1 MNDALRQDSDRQR
14 AQRGFTLLE
23 LLTVLALISV
33 LMGIGV
39 GAFRKLNP
47 GRAMAVAQVKDA
59 LRSARLFALEQ
70 SVTSRVLLDATENV
84 IAASGIV
91 AVGDWHFETEDGRG
105 WPVNARFDGGASVQ
119 PDGAIGRCVVFPPSD
134 PGTVRLGRGPAFD
147 FVAGMRIEAF
157 VRVGTEAA
165 GNIVSKGEAFV
176 LAIGPG
182 RTLKGSVLV
191 SGRKSGETAEP
202 LVVASTEPLPVDRWV
217 RVGLAHD
224 GRSLKLWQNGV
235 EVASVDDQ
243 EKRSPMPATDAEI
256 LLGSV
261 RPTFVGAIDEV
272 KIGSFVTQQAPPL
285 PEGVRLSAGGDV
297 WFDARGRLD
306 SRFHTKPVTITL
318 VYDEESRMR
327 EITVSLLGE
336 IQ

>member
-1 MNDALRQDSDRQR
+1 VHRALGRKHDGRR
-14 AQRGFTLLE
+14 ARRGFTLLE
-23 LLTVLALISV
+23 LLTVLALLSV

-70 SVTSRVLLDATENV
+70 SVTSRVTLDAEQNV

-105 WPVNARFDGGASVQ
+105 WPVNARLDGGASVQ
-119 PDGAIGRCVVFPPSD
+119 PGGAIGNCVVFPPTD

-147 FVAGMRIEAF
+147 FVTGLRIELF
-157 VRVGTEAA
+157 IRVGKEAS
-165 GNIVSKGEAFV
+165 GRIVSKGEAFV

-182 RTLKGSVLV
+182 RALKGSVMV
-191 SGRKSGETAEP
+191 SGRTSGETPEP
-202 LVVASTEPLPVDRWV
+202 LVLDSKEPLPVDRWV
-217 RVGLAHD
+217 RVGLTHD
-224 GRSLKLWQNGV
+224 GRSMKLWQNGV
-235 EVASVDDQ
+235 EVASIDDQ
-243 EKRSPMPATDAEI
+243 ERRKPVPETDAEI
-256 LLGSV
+256 LVGSV
-261 RPTFVGAIDEV
+261 RPAFVGAIDEL
-272 KIGSFVTQQAPPL
+272 KIGTYVTQQAPPL
-285 PEGVRLSAGGDV
+285 PEGVRFAAAGDV

-306 SRFHTKPVTITL
+306 SRFHTKPVTIQL
-318 VYDEESRMR
+318 IYDEESRTR
-327 EITVSLLGE
+327 EVTVSLLGE

>member
-1 MNDALRQDSDRQR
+1 MNQVPRRNSEGQR
-14 AQRGFTLLE
+14 ARRGFTLLE

-70 SVTSRVLLDATENV
+70 SVTSRVVLDVKENV
-84 IAASGIV
+84 VAASGIV

-105 WPVNARFDGGASVQ
+105 WPVNARFDGGTSVQ
-119 PDGAIGRCVVFPPSD
+119 PGGAIGNCVVFPPSD

-147 FVAGMRIEAF
+147 FVAGMRLEAF
-157 VRVGTEAA
+157 VRVGKDAT
-165 GNIVSKGEAFV
+165 GRILSKGEAFV
-176 LAIGPG
+176 LSIGPG
-182 RTLKGSVLV
+182 RALKGSVMV
-191 SGRKSGETAEP
+191 SSRQSGETAEP
-202 LVVASTEPLPVDRWV
+202 LTVDATEALPVERWV
-217 RVGLAHD
+217 RVGLTHD

-235 EVASVDDQ
+235 EVASIDDQ
-243 EKRSPMPATDAEI
+243 ERRLPVPESDAEI
-256 LLGSV
+256 MLGSV
-261 RPTFVGAIDEV
+261 RPAFVGAIDEV

-318 VYDEESRMR
+318 VYDDESRTRDVM
-327 EITVSLLGE
+327 VSLLGE

>member
-1 MNDALRQDSDRQR
+1 MDDALGRITDRRR
-14 AQRGFTLLE
+14 ARRGFTLLE
-23 LLTVLALISV
+23 LLTVLTLLSV

-47 GRAMAVAQVKDA
+47 GRTMAVAQVKDA

-70 SVTSRVLLDATENV
+70 SVTSRVTLDVAQNV

-105 WPVNARFDGGASVQ
+105 WPQNARFDGGASVQ
-119 PDGAIGRCVVFPPSD
+119 PGGAIGHCVVFPPSD

-147 FVAGMRIEAF
+147 FVNGLRLEAF
-157 VRVGTEAA
+157 VRVGKEAT
-165 GNIVSKGEAFV
+165 GRIVSKGDAFV

-182 RTLKGSVLV
+182 RTLKGSVMV
-191 SGRKSGETAEP
+191 SSRKSGETPEA
-202 LVVASTEPLPVDRWV
+202 LTVASTEPLPVERWV
-217 RVGLAHD
+217 RVGLTHD
-224 GRSLKLWQNGV
+224 GRSLKLWMNGI

-243 EKRSPMPATDAEI
+243 ERRLPMPETEAEI
-256 LLGSV
+256 LIGSV
-261 RPTFVGAIDEV
+261 RPTFVGAVDEV
-272 KIGSFVTQQAPPL
+272 KLGSFVTQQAPPL
-285 PEGVRLSAGGDV
+285 PEGVRLADGGDV

-306 SRFHTKPVTITL
+306 SRFHTKPVTIKL
-318 VYDEESRMR
+318 LYDEDSRTR
-327 EITVSLLGE
+327 EVTVSLLGE